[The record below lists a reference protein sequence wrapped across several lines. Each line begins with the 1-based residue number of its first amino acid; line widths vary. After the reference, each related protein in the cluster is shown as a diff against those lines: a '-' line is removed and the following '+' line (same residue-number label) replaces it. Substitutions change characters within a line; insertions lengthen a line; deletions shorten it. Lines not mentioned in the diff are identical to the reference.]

1 MAWKSGFVTTNKI
14 NIHYTRTGGDKQPL
28 ILMHGVAD
36 DGLCWTPVA
45 RALCSDYDI
54 IMVDARGH
62 GRSDAP
68 LRGYGPDMHA
78 KDLAGLISKL
88 QIKRPLILGHS
99 MGAITT
105 LTLAGTFPEI
115 PLAIL
120 LEDPPHL
127 WMNKSILRE
136 DDIHRAQIRNWMI
149 SVKRKT
155 HQELLKGEREAN
167 PHWSGTELK
176 YWADSKQR
184 FSVNLIDAFKNE
196 KDRSAGLSTLLS
208 YITCPTLL
216 ITGDPARGAIV
227 TPESASA
234 LQKFIPQA
242 KVAHISKAGHS
253 IRRDQFEK
261 YLKTIRSFLLGSSR
275 WA

>member
-1 MAWKSGFVTTNKI
+1 MTWKSGFVTTNKI

-28 ILMHGVAD
+28 ILMHGVTD

-62 GRSDAP
+62 GRSDTP
-68 LRGYGPDMHA
+68 LRGYGPGMHA
-78 KDLAGLISKL
+78 KDLAGLISTLK
-88 QIKRPLILGHS
+88 IKRPLILGHS

-127 WMNKSILRE
+127 WMSKSASKE
-136 DDIHRAQIRNWMI
+136 DAIHREQIKNWMI

-167 PHWSGTELK
+167 PHWSSTELK

-184 FSVNLIDAFKNE
+184 FSVHLINAFSE
-196 KDRSAGLSTLLS
+196 KDRSAGLSTVLS
-208 YITCPTLL
+208 RITCPALL
-216 ITGDPARGAIV
+216 ITGDPARGAII
-227 TPESASA
+227 TAESASA
-234 LQKFIPQA
+234 LQKIIPQV
-242 KVAHISKAGHS
+242 KVSHVAKAGHS

-261 YLKTIRSFLLGSSR
+261 YLKAIRSFLQGVNR
-275 WA
+275 